1 MLREAQWDQL
11 CHVASNANS
20 SLGCVA
26 LDQVACGLN
35 NVVRLL
41 EFSDGS
47 HWAARVNIKASLRKG
62 SAELG
67 AEVATMEFI
76 KESSDLPVPKV
87 FAYKLNNGNPAGV
100 AYILMEVI
108 PGIVAMDALG
118 GREVHRGDIPAP
130 YRQTFYRAVSRCH
143 VRLNIIPASS
153 KSC

>member
-1 MLREAQWDQL
+1 
-11 CHVASNANS
+11 
-20 SLGCVA
+20 
-26 LDQVACGLN
+26 
-35 NVVRLL
+35 
-41 EFSDGS
+41 
-47 HWAARVNIKASLRKG
+47 
-62 SAELG
+62 
-67 AEVATMEFI
+67 MEFI